1 MFLARFSYDL
11 LPVNRETGLAFIRRE
26 VEAAR
31 EQGLNA
37 RLLVPLTR
45 GEGGAALQ
53 FEVELTSLDQ
63 LEALRH
69 RGGNAD
75 KDAGEWMR
83 AFSEILLSPPWV
95 EILRVDA
102 AKPAER

>member
-11 LPVNRETGLAFIRRE
+11 LPVNRDTGLDFIRRE

-31 EQGLNA
+31 QQGLNA

-63 LEALRH
+63 LETLRH
-69 RGGNAD
+69 RGGKAGE
-75 KDAGEWMR
+75 DAGEWMR

-95 EILRVDA
+95 EILPADTTTPA
-102 AKPAER
+102 AG